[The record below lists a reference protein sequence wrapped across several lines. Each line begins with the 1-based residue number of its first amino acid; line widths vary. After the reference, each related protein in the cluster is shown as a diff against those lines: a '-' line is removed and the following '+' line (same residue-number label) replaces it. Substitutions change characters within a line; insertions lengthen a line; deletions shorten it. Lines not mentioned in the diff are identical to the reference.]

1 MSIGDS
7 PTAGSVDRGEVRRF
21 DALAE
26 RWWDPGGEMAPLHR
40 LGPVRIGFV
49 RAHLARLF
57 GRDARSLRPFEGL
70 RLLDIGCGGGLM
82 AEPMARLGFEVVA
95 IDAAAEPVEVARGHA
110 LAAGLSIDYR
120 VATAEALAGA
130 GERFD
135 AVLALEV
142 IEHVADLDLFLRAA
156 AALVKPGG
164 GFVAA
169 TINRTP
175 KSFLFAIVGAEY
187 LLRWLP
193 VGTHRWEKLVRP
205 SELVPPLRRAGLEVE
220 TLAGVAYDPVAGEW
234 RLAPK
239 DLDVNYMLFA
249 CRPGA

>member
-1 MSIGDS
+1 MSDT
-7 PTAGSVDRGEVRRF
+7 PRATTVDAEETQRF
-21 DALAE
+21 DALA
-26 RWWDPGGEMAPLHR
+26 RSWWDPEGEMAPLHR

-49 RAHLARLF
+49 REHFCRLF
-57 GRDARSLRPFEGL
+57 RRDRRSLRPFEGL
-70 RLLDIGCGGGLM
+70 RLLDIGCGAGLM

-95 IDAAAEPVEVARGHA
+95 IDAAPEVVEVARGHA
-110 LAAGLSIDYR
+110 ISGGLAIDYR
-120 VATAEALAGA
+120 VATAEALADA

-142 IEHVADLDLFLRAA
+142 IEHVADLGLFLRASA
-156 AALVKPGG
+156 SLVSPGG

-193 VGTHRWEKLVRP
+193 VGTHEWRKLVRP
-205 SELVPPLRRAGLEVE
+205 SELVPPLRRAGLRVE
-220 TLAGVAYDPVAGEW
+220 ALSGVAYDPVARDW
-234 RLAPK
+234 RLAPR

-249 CRPGA
+249 TRPAV